1 MVAKLRIL
9 LLAVAVAVSALAG
22 AASASEA
29 GVFAVVAPPQKSKA
43 KSTNT
48 KNNTK
53 TKAKPKSAG
62 STKSKGPT
70 QQKAAKQSAPKTSA
84 DAKKQRRQTEQQI
97 ARTAKEIKA
106 AEAEIT
112 RNLRK
117 VSRLEGDIERTEA
130 TEHRLQERIDSLN
143 LRSRLV
149 KDSITAGENELQRLR
164 ELYIRAVRSSRKNRR
179 EMTPVT
185 FIFSASTVRQAW
197 RRMGYLEEFSK
208 WRGRK
213 SDEITALIA
222 DLEAKRADLEDMKNK
237 VLNLRRE
244 AQAQGR
250 KLRNDRASLQT
261 AVGNLQGKQ
270 KELNS
275 MLEKQKATLAK
286 LDREIERL
294 IQKEMEE
301 ERKRREAEERR
312 KAAEAK
318 NGGSKE
324 SAKTPS
330 DKKPKS
336 DFVPGATAANSPG
349 NFAAQKGKL
358 PSPLSH
364 TYAVVQGFG
373 VQKHHSIKTLE
384 VNNPGVDL
392 ETAAN
397 ATARAVYP
405 GVVSAVFVQEGL
417 GHVVLVRHG
426 EYLTVYANIKNLR
439 VGKGSKLKTG
449 DAIGSVG
456 PSDVDPARGQL
467 HFEIRREREK
477 FNPMQWLKR

>member
-1 MVAKLRIL
+1 MVAKFRIL
-9 LLAVAVAVSALAG
+9 TLVAAVIFSALAVCPRAH
-22 AASASEA
+22 AASGGS
-29 GVFAVVAPPQKSKA
+29 GVFAVVAAPQKKSKPKA
-43 KSTNT
+43 KTG
-48 KNNTK
+48 
-53 TKAKPKSAG
+53 AKPKAKAS
-62 STKSKGPT
+62 S
-70 QQKAAKQSAPKTSA
+70 AAKPKNQAPAAPKTSA

-97 ARTAKEIKA
+97 ARTSKELKA
-106 AEAEIT
+106 AEAEIKS
-112 RNLRK
+112 NLRK
-117 VSRLEGDIERTEA
+117 VSRLEGDIERAAA
-130 TEHRLQERIDSLN
+130 TEQRLQQRIDSLTE
-143 LRSRLV
+143 RGRQV
-149 KDSITAGENELQRLR
+149 KDSITAGEQELQRLR
-164 ELYIRAVRSSRKNRR
+164 ELYIRAVRSSRRNRR

-185 FIFSASTVRQAW
+185 FVFSASTVRQAW

-213 SDEITALIA
+213 SGEINALIA
-222 DLEAKRADLEDMKNK
+222 DLEAKRVELEEMKNK
-237 VLNLRRE
+237 MLNLRRE
-244 AQAQGR
+244 AQIQGR

-275 MLEKQKATLAK
+275 VLEKQKATLAK

-294 IQKEMEE
+294 IQKEIEE

-324 SAKTPS
+324 QSAATAKQ
-330 DKKPKS
+330 KPAV

-373 VQKHHSIKTLE
+373 VQQHRSIKTLE

-426 EYLTVYANIKNLR
+426 EYLTVYANIKTLR
-439 VGKGSKLKTG
+439 VGKGTKLKTG
-449 DAIGSVG
+449 DPIGSVG
-456 PSDVDPARGQL
+456 PSDVDPSRGQL